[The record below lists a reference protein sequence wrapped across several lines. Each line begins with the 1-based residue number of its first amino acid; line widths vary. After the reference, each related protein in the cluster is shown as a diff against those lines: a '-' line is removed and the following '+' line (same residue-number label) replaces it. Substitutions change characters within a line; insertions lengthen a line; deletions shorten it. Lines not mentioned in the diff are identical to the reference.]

1 MYRRKILL
9 YISSMCMYSI
19 ETLFLLTASVIKV
32 LEGYLA
38 INTVKCT
45 GPVFGQRTHTL
56 QGQMASVSRVNA
68 LTLVTH
74 LVKIFTL
81 KLFVKHFS

>member
-1 MYRRKILL
+1 
-9 YISSMCMYSI
+9 MYSI

-45 GPVFGQRTHTL
+45 EPVFGQCTHTL

-68 LTLVTH
+68 LILVAHLVT
-74 LVKIFTL
+74 VFTL
-81 KLFVKHFS
+81 KLCVKHFI